1 MGDNKNPE
9 EKTAWCEKCDCF
21 TPSYTRESTAKN
33 GRKRRFR
40 YCSNCTDPNKPDPGI
55 PWCKECRN
63 YTYWVARS
71 STDSKGITY
80 VHKHCEICDSPM
92 MSPNSYFLLSFGLGI
107 FTVVCAWASY
117 ATIGLHEGERINW
130 GAILVG
136 IPLFGLG
143 TIVCGGV
150 TLYLSNFYISWLMWR
165 KEYKHIKQ

>member
-63 YTYWVARS
+63 YTHWVARS

-117 ATIGLHEGERINW
+117 ATIGLHEGEGINW

-165 KEYKHIKQ
+165 KEYKYIKQ